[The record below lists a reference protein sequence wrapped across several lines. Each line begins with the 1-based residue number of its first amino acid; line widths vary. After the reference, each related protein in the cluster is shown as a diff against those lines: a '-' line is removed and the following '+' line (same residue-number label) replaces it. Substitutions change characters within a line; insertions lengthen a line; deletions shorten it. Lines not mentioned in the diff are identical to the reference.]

1 MNLPEFKELW
11 TYAVKDKE
19 KQRCVGGK
27 TVLICLLL
35 LGAGCVRMGQQDS
48 SGSGAVV
55 SRIVSMHSEVFGR
68 SSGSVALR
76 PQFFHDPMVLWR
88 TPDAKSGQDSEAI
101 SVVFA
106 PESFMERWLPHG
118 ERDTMHRFMRTLG
131 DERGPPP
138 FILNRI
144 RRDLPMIQ
152 EVFRDY
158 GLPPELAF
166 LPAVESSFR
175 PWAMSPAGAAGLWQL
190 MPGTA
195 QRFGLTISE
204 NEDQR
209 FDKRQST
216 VAAAA
221 YLAELYRLFCD
232 WPLALAA
239 YNCGEGALARALVRT
254 GAVSLSDL
262 TAACRGDRKF
272 SGLLPGETLDY
283 VPRFVGAVKVLSAL
297 IGLDGMAGPA
307 GSQAAESDLEK
318 HPLVSPPVAA
328 AGHGCVA
335 KSTVDIGQ
343 GVGTP

>member
-1 MNLPEFKELW
+1 MRWRKGGPDLSASARRGMCANGATGFQRVRCGGVANCFDAFGGLW
-11 TYAVKDKE
+11 SFF
-19 KQRCVGGK
+19 R
-27 TVLICLLL
+27 ISCL
-35 LGAGCVRMGQQDS
+35 AS
-48 SGSGAVV
+48 A
-55 SRIVSMHSEVFGR
+55 I
-68 SSGSVALR
+68 
-76 PQFFHDPMVLWR
+76 FHDPMVLWR

-101 SVVFA
+101 AVVFA

-221 YLAELYRLFCD
+221 YLAELYRLFVTGL
-232 WPLALAA
+232 WLLLRTIAERGPWRGRWYARVPSRFQTSLPRVAGTENSLA
-239 YNCGEGALARALVRT
+239 CCPARR
-254 GAVSLSDL
+254 SIMSP
-262 TAACRGDRKF
+262 
-272 SGLLPGETLDY
+272 GLL
-283 VPRFVGAVKVLSAL
+283 AQS
-297 IGLDGMAGPA
+297 
-307 GSQAAESDLEK
+307 
-318 HPLVSPPVAA
+318 
-328 AGHGCVA
+328 
-335 KSTVDIGQ
+335 KSCR
-343 GVGTP
+343 P